1 MVHSVVSGGLVQLNR
16 QRLKALQVVPR
27 PPWFDWN
34 ISMKSQVDV
43 WCWISPRFP
52 RLLLEGPLL
61 VYSHVILKAELQ
73 IWANCMA
80 KINMTRMTRL
90 VESFSVLNCKRC
102 FVHFSFIQHALWFSE
117 TYMYE
122 YNSLHTSSRD
132 MAVYVWGNASCVW
145 WKPSN
150 SIYESALLRSSI

>member
-1 MVHSVVSGGLVQLNR
+1 
-16 QRLKALQVVPR
+16 
-27 PPWFDWN
+27 
-34 ISMKSQVDV
+34 MKSQVDV

-90 VESFSVLNCKRC
+90 VESFLVLNCKRC
-102 FVHFSFIQHALWFSE
+102 FVHFSFIKHALWFSE

-122 YNSLHTSSRD
+122 YNSLHIQVVVIWLCMYEAMHLVYDENHQIAS
-132 MAVYVWGNASCVW
+132 MNQLCWGAVYRWTCSIRTHVCV
-145 WKPSN
+145 SVYVYIYI
-150 SIYESALLRSSI
+150 SISFSYQ